1 MRRGW
6 KSLQIE
12 RLAVELDELSEI
24 LDARVAS
31 HVELPFDERGYARAY
46 ALAGS
51 RAERERQIA
60 MIGAIGHALDRLSR
74 MPLVSG
80 MLHIMRGPAEAAG
93 LEHLH
98 QFLVR
103 GFDSFRAMGGAKEF
117 LETIHDREIKL
128 MRELFESA
136 SEA

>member
-1 MRRGW
+1 MA
-6 KSLQIE
+6 
-12 RLAVELDELSEI
+12 LAVELDELSEI

-31 HVELPFDERGYARAY
+31 HVELPLDERGYARAY